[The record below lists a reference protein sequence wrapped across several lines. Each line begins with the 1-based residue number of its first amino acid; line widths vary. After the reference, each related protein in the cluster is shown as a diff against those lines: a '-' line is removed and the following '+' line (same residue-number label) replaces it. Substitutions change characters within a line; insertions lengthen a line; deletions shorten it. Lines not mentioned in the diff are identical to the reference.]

1 MKKILIAL
9 TSAFLIAGQL
19 FASVAAA
26 PLKANSPT
34 LSGASTNSYPY
45 ARVTLSAT
53 RGVEGDDITVTVS
66 GFPANADIDYRVGE
80 QGESYS
86 VAYDGKTSSSG
97 TDSQVIT
104 LPSEADNGEYWVV
117 RVITTGSANVID
129 VLSHTIYI
137 GATSSSTSTTT
148 NSGSAR
154 VSLSSTRG
162 VAGDDIAVTVSG
174 FPANADIDYRV
185 KEQGESYSVAYDGKT
200 SSSGT
205 DSQVITLPAD
215 ADKGEYWVVQVITTG
230 QKKVID
236 VESHIIYIGTTS
248 GTSTTNSGSARVSL
262 STTQGKSGDK
272 VTVTV
277 SGFPANADI
286 DYRIGEKGETYSVAY
301 DGKTS
306 SSGATSKEITLPSAA
321 NKGEYWVV
329 MVLTT
334 ELKSVTKVTS
344 HTIYINK

>member
-19 FASVAAA
+19 FAPVAAA

-34 LSGASTNSYPY
+34 LSGASTDSYPY

-66 GFPANADIDYRVGE
+66 GFPANTDIDYRVGE

-104 LPSEADNGEYWVV
+104 LPTEADNGEYWVV
-117 RVITTGSANVID
+117 RVITTGNASVVD

-137 GATSSSTSTTT
+137 GATSSSTTT

-162 VAGDDIAVTVSG
+162 VAGDDISVTVSG
-174 FPANADIDYRV
+174 FPANSDIDYRV
-185 KEQGESYSVAYDGKT
+185 KEQGESYSVVYDGKT

-215 ADKGEYWVVQVITTG
+215 ADKGESWVVQVITTG
-230 QKKVID
+230 QKKVVN
-236 VESHIIYIGTTS
+236 VESLVIYIGTS
-248 GTSTTNSGSARVSL
+248 STTNPGSARVSL
-262 STTQGKSGDK
+262 SNTQGKSGDK
-272 VTVTV
+272 ITVTV

-306 SSGATSKEITLPSAA
+306 SSGTASKSITLPSAA
-321 NKGEYWVV
+321 NEGEYWVV
-329 MVLTT
+329 TVITT
-334 ELKSVTKVTS
+334 ELRSVTKVTS
-344 HTIYINK
+344 HTIYIND